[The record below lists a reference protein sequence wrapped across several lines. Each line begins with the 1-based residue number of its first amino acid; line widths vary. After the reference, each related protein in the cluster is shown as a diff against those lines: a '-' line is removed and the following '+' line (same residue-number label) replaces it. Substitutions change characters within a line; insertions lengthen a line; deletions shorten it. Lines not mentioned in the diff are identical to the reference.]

1 MSTGH
6 PEAPRLIADIGG
18 THARF
23 ALVPAGDDRPARVRS
38 LPCAGYPDF
47 AAAARAY
54 LEMEGEPRPREG
66 LCAIANP
73 VTGDALAMT
82 NHPWRFSIEAARRAL
97 GLARLRFVNDWAAQ
111 ALAIPHL
118 AAHER
123 EAFGGGEP
131 RPGYPVAVLGP
142 GTGLGVSG
150 LVPSPAGWHAIEGEG
165 GHVTW
170 SPVTDREMALAA
182 EIRRRHGHC
191 SAERVASGIGLMT
204 VHQALAHLDGD
215 AEAQPPEPRE
225 ITRRA
230 GEGCPRCRE
239 TVEHF
244 TLALATTA
252 ANLAITLGALGGT
265 YLGGGI
271 LPRLGALFDRAA
283 FRARFEDKGRFRGYL
298 AGVPTYL
305 VHAEHPALL
314 GLAKALGPGHE

>member
-6 PEAPRLIADIGG
+6 PKPPRLIADIGG

-23 ALVPAGDDRPARVRS
+23 ALVPAGDDHPTRIRN
-38 LPCAGYPDF
+38 LPGADYPDF

-54 LEMEGEPRPREG
+54 LEMAADVPPREA

-73 VTGDALAMT
+73 VTGDELAMT
-82 NHPWRFSIEAARRAL
+82 NHPWRFSIEASRRAL
-97 GLARLRFVNDWAAQ
+97 GLTRLRFVNDWAAQ

-118 AAHER
+118 GAEEC
-123 EAFGGGEP
+123 EAFGGGVP
-131 RPGYPVAVLGP
+131 RPGYPLAVLGP
-142 GTGLGVSG
+142 GTGLGASG
-150 LVPSPAGWHAIEGEG
+150 LLPSPGGWQAIEGEG

-170 SPVTDREMALAA
+170 SPVTDRELALAA
-182 EIRRRHGHC
+182 EIRREHGHC
-191 SAERVASGIGLMT
+191 SAERVASGLGLVN
-204 VHQALAHLDGD
+204 VHQALARLDGD
-215 AEAQPPEPRE
+215 AGAPPLEARE

-230 GEGCPRCRE
+230 VAGCPRCHE
-239 TVEHF
+239 TVMHF

-252 ANLAITLGALGGT
+252 ANLTVTLGALGGT

-298 AGVPTYL
+298 AAVPTYI
-305 VHAEHPALL
+305 VHADYPALR
-314 GLAKALGPGHE
+314 GLAKKLGPGDE